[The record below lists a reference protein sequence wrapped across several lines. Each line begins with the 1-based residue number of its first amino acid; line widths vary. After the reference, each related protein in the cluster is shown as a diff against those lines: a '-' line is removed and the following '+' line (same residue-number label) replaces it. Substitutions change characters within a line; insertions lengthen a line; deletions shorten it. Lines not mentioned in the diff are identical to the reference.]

1 MPPPRFLP
9 RELGHVPGFHRV
21 VTEERQIPDPVI
33 EAIADTDASFWEI
46 DAHCYTESNIRRLIE
61 VEGTIRSVQPSMSDT
76 LLTKIMLGVFGSV
89 PAFDINFRRACKPE
103 GLIATF
109 GPKALR
115 KIGAFYQRNPT
126 VIDAHRLPTLDFTSG
141 AETHRR
147 YTRAK
152 IIDMAYFIEGE
163 KLEQSSKIVGAEAP
177 VPLVGQ

>member
-1 MPPPRFLP
+1 
-9 RELGHVPGFHRV
+9 
-21 VTEERQIPDPVI
+21 
-33 EAIADTDASFWEI
+33 
-46 DAHCYTESNIRRLIE
+46 
-61 VEGTIRSVQPSMSDT
+61 MSDT